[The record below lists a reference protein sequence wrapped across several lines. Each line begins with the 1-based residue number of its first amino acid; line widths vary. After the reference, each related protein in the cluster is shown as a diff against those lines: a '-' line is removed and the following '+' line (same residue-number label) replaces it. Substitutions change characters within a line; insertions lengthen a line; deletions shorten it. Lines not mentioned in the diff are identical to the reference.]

1 VPATNFLKRD
11 RGGYTQQHPSQDE
24 GDGRHAWDRLAS
36 VGDLLDVDAGVEL
49 LGQPLE
55 SMAKASIGVGCLEC
69 SQG

>member
-1 VPATNFLKRD
+1 
-11 RGGYTQQHPSQDE
+11 
-24 GDGRHAWDRLAS
+24 
-36 VGDLLDVDAGVEL
+36 VEL